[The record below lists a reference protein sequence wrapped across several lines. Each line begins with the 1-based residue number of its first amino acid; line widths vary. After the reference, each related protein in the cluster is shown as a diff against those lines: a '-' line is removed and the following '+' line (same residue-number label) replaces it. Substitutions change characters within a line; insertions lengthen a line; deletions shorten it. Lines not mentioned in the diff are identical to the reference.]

1 MGNYNGAVSQLK
13 RVRLWLLI
21 INCVNHRLELAV
33 KDGLKED
40 PAFTEVSEVLL
51 ALYYLKRS
59 SGKVKSLLTKIAIE
73 LDVVCVAIKALIVD
87 CFPMYLLMENYTC
100 AGSKLGDSSMRSKMV
115 NWFELFRKYKFLASV
130 NFFYKT
136 LKQTAHLAYVIKAQ
150 LSCICDIKDAMQDC
164 IDELE
169 NLREEETSLPFESEK
184 VGGDLLIRPVLTNL
198 PATKKFKESNEK
210 AGSSSTG
217 VLIHHE
223 YKVTDVKNGKATV
236 LKIKDNILP
245 DIIASIKSRFES
257 FEDEIYQSVIAI
269 CDHRRWDYEDNSYGV
284 KDIAALYEHFQ
295 DPSSENDFN
304 KDLAVKE
311 FKDIR
316 RIVKHQYR
324 HLTPQQMWESII
336 TNHSVNHR
344 HIAMLGELIFCIEWA
359 SSTVERGFSIAN
371 RMLVPSRKSL
381 SKKRLN
387 NLLMLRVNVPIL
399 STLDP
404 HYEEKLIAKA
414 VELYTPNK
422 YHNTKSVMSAG
433 G

>member
-1 MGNYNGAVSQLK
+1 M
-13 RVRLWLLI
+13 
-21 INCVNHRLELAV
+21 
-33 KDGLKED
+33 
-40 PAFTEVSEVLL
+40 
-51 ALYYLKRS
+51 
-59 SGKVKSLLTKIAIE
+59 
-73 LDVVCVAIKALIVD
+73 
-87 CFPMYLLMENYTC
+87 
-100 AGSKLGDSSMRSKMV
+100 
-115 NWFELFRKYKFLASV
+115 
-130 NFFYKT
+130 
-136 LKQTAHLAYVIKAQ
+136 
-150 LSCICDIKDAMQDC
+150 
-164 IDELE
+164 
-169 NLREEETSLPFESEK
+169 
-184 VGGDLLIRPVLTNL
+184 LIRPALTNL

-223 YKVTDVKNGKATV
+223 YKVRDVKNGKATV
-236 LKIKDNILP
+236 LKIRDNLP
-245 DIIASIKSRFES
+245 GIIASIKSRFES

-284 KDIAALYEHFQ
+284 KGIAALYEHFQ
-295 DPSSENDFN
+295 DPLSENDFN

-311 FKDIR
+311 FKDIK
-316 RIVKHQYR
+316 RIVKHRYR

-344 HIAMLGELIFCIEWA
+344 HITMLGELILCIEWA
-359 SSTVERGFSIAN
+359 SSTVERGFSITN
-371 RMLVPSRKSL
+371 RMLVPSRQSL

-422 YHNTKSVMSAG
+422 YHNTKGKASKATKLTYDRSTDIVDLFLPQTQDEYFPSEYLADDGHLIFSDEDHIESDEEGEGDSEMYAIDEEEDVEERDEG
-433 G
+433 Q